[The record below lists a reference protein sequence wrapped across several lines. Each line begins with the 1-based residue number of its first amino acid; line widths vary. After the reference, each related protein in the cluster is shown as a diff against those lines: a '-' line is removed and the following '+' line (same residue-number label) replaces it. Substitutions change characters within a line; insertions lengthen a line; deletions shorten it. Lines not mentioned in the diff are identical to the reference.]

1 MKIAIAGKGGSGKT
15 TLAGTLARHM
25 ARRGRS
31 VLAVDGDTNPNLGLS
46 LGLGPEATAAL
57 IAARQELD
65 REPDAEH
72 ERTIEGIVERFGTD
86 GPDGVRLIQVSRI
99 ERPESGCP

>member
-15 TLAGTLARHM
+15 TLAGTLARQL
-25 ARRGRS
+25 ARRGHG

-46 LGLGPEATAAL
+46 LGLGPERTGEL
-57 IAARQELD
+57 VAARQELD
-65 REPDAEH
+65 QNPDAEH
-72 ERTIEGIVERFGTD
+72 EKTIEGIIERFGTE

-99 ERPESGCP
+99 DRPESGCP